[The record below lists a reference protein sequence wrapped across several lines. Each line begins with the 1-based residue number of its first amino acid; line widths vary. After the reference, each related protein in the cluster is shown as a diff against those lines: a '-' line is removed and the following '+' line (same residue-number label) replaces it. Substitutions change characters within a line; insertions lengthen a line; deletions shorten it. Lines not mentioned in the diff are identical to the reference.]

1 MAPMRPHRSL
11 PWRRRPWRRAAVL
24 TLFGLLLTVAPG
36 ISATRAVPVAANPVP
51 PYTPAAPLPLG
62 SALPGF
68 AVVAQSGELFTRA
81 DLAPHRPILVVFF
94 LTGEVINQA
103 EMGEIAAVAAAHPA
117 LQIVLI
123 GKAGHDV
130 PDAVYDFPA
139 RSGLPMPAYDD
150 AGYGGQSVRAAWGI
164 TAYPALIIADGTG
177 IVRAG
182 RQGFLRG
189 VDLNAIVTG
198 IE

>member
-1 MAPMRPHRSL
+1 MRPYQSL
-11 PWRRRPWRRAAVL
+11 RWPRRPWRWAAVSA
-24 TLFGLLLTVAPG
+24 LFSLLLTVAPA
-36 ISATRAVPVAANPVP
+36 ISATWAVPVAANPVP

-68 AVVAQSGELFTRA
+68 AVIAQNGGLFTRA
-81 DLAPHRPILVVFF
+81 DLAPRRPILVVYF
-94 LTGEVINQA
+94 LTGEIINQT
-103 EMGEIAAVAAAHPA
+103 ELGEIATVAAAHPA
-117 LQIVLI
+117 LQVVLV
-123 GKAGHDV
+123 GGAGRDM

-139 RSGLPMPAYDD
+139 HAGLPMPAYYD

-164 TAYPALIIADGTG
+164 TAYPALIVADGTG
-177 IVRAG
+177 TVRAG